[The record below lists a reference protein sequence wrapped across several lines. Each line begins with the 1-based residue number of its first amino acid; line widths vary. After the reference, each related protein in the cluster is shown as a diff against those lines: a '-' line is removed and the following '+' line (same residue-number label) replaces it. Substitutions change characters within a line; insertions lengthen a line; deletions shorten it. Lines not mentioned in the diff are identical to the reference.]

1 MSSMHRM
8 ITGLLLVSVLFA
20 SGCTIVKPVVNSVAY
35 APTQVVERLDRAGDD
50 DEPDDLP
57 GPMVLAAF
65 VVLFPLNYAYWT
77 THGTVASLF
86 SGFTSDLNWI
96 TGSGT
101 IDRGI
106 DNLLKPMKTNR
117 TGRE

>member
-1 MSSMHRM
+1 MNRM
-8 ITGLLLVSVLFA
+8 QRAIAGLLLVSTGFA
-20 SGCTIVKPVVNSVAY
+20 SGCTVFKPAINAVAY
-35 APTQVVERLDRAGDD
+35 APTQVMERLDRASDA
-50 DEPDDLP
+50 DEADDLP
-57 GPMVLAAF
+57 GPVLLAAF

-101 IDRGI
+101 IDRGM